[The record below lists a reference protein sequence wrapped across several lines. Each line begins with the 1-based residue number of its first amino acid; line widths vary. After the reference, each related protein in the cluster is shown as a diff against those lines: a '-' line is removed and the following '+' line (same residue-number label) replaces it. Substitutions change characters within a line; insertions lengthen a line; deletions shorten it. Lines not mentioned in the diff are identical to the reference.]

1 MSAPTVTDVRVHPAA
16 SAPPP
21 ATVSRSTTP
30 APTRG
35 TATRRPA
42 DTGPAIAGPAGP
54 PLGARAAS
62 GVPVGLLILLGALTA
77 LPSLSLD
84 FYLPALPAIA
94 RELSTSQ
101 STAELTMTACL
112 LGFAVGLLVAGPVS
126 DAHGRRRPLLVGLAL
141 YVLVTLLCAFV
152 PSIWALLA
160 LRLLQGV
167 TGAVGMVTGNAI
179 VRDRATGAVAARMY
193 SLLMLANG
201 AAPILGPVL
210 GAQLLILTDWRGV
223 FAVLALVGAVVLV
236 VAVRSLPETLPVE
249 RRKSGGL
256 RDAVDGFG
264 TLLHDRVLVGYTLGR
279 AMSATGLMAYLT
291 ASPFVFQQIYGLSPQ
306 GYSAVFALN
315 STGLI
320 AMGQVGG
327 RLVARLGPSRLLRIG
342 IGICAGGATV
352 LLAAALAGSG
362 LPLILLG
369 VFSTV
374 AGMGLVFPNSTA
386 LALSRHG
393 SRAGAAT
400 ALLGVAQFS
409 MQAVIS
415 PLTGLG
421 SGRTAIPMAVVVALC
436 EFAAVAA
443 IVGLTRERTRRRGR
457 QPATA

>member
-1 MSAPTVTDVRVHPAA
+1 MSPPTVTDVRTPEHPGDLAPTATPSGTRPASSPPSPAA
-16 SAPPP
+16 SPP
-21 ATVSRSTTP
+21 
-30 APTRG
+30 
-35 TATRRPA
+35 
-42 DTGPAIAGPAGP
+42 AGPAATRP
-54 PLGARAAS
+54 TTARAAS
-62 GVPVGLLILLGALTA
+62 GVSVGLLILLGALTA

-94 RELSTSQ
+94 RELHTAQ

-112 LGFAVGLLVAGPVS
+112 LGFAVGLLVVGPVS

-141 YVLVTLLCAFV
+141 YVVVTLVCALV

-179 VRDRATGAVAARMY
+179 VRDRATGAVAAKMY

-223 FAVLALVGAVVLV
+223 FVVLGLVGAIVLV

-264 TLLHDRVLVGYTLGR
+264 TLLRDRVLVGYTLGR
-279 AMSATGLMAYLT
+279 ALSATGLLAYLT

-327 RLVARLGPSRLLRIG
+327 RLVTRLGPSRLLRIG
-342 IGICAGGATV
+342 IGICAGGSTV

-400 ALLGVAQFS
+400 ALLGVTQFFL
-409 MQAVIS
+409 QAVIS

-443 IVGLTRERTRRRGR
+443 IVGLTRERTRAHARV
-457 QPATA
+457 PARA